1 MAGDFLTGD
10 LHEGDKTSQ
19 WRDYL
24 KSHAKKSLSIL
35 SREYPHKRSL
45 VIDYQEVQRW
55 GKEGLALADE
65 IITNPGKVIEDI
77 SDAILANEL
86 VKPHNEIK
94 LKARSLHI
102 RFVHLPKKTRIRDI
116 RVNDVNKMATVE
128 GMIVRISE
136 VRPRIIE
143 AVFRCASGHFTTIQQ
158 KFSHFKEPDKCLTDG
173 CRFKKLDLIPKRS
186 VFVDSQTG
194 QIQENLEG
202 QRPGEQPQK
211 LVLDMED
218 DLCGLMV
225 PGERVI
231 LNGII
236 RSSQQLIR
244 GEKSTR
250 FDIFLEVNSIEH
262 DQKNYGEIEISEE
275 DETEIMRLSKEP
287 DLLGLISQSI
297 LPAISGLSEEKKG
310 IALHLFSPR
319 QDISCGKKLRGSLH
333 VFFGGDPGISKSTMM
348 QMLQAITPRS
358 IYISGKSTSSAG
370 LTFTMRQDEHDK
382 RWVVDAGA
390 AVMADE
396 SNLFVDELAQM
407 EKGDIMA
414 LNEFMETQ
422 IIPVAK
428 AGVSATLQARCSV
441 MVALNPK
448 FGRFD
453 MAGAPLADQIDSKI
467 PPQLLS
473 RFDLIYLIPDIP
485 EEIRDRKEAEDI
497 MGIWQGKMIE
507 TQNQMPL
514 PLLQKYIALA
524 KRRKN
529 PKIND
534 AAKRIIV
541 DQFVQVR
548 KYSGNGNVTVTKR
561 ALECLARLATAHAIM
576 RFGDEVTVRDAEAAI
591 KVFDYSQKMVCVDP
605 VTGQCSADRVTGQTK
620 EKRKLAELIIEAIKA
635 QGGKANMDVIC
646 REVKAKDPS
655 LIENKIMN
663 VIEQMYKENILMEA
677 GLGKYR
683 VV

>member
-1 MAGDFLTGD
+1 MTED
-10 LHEGDKTSQ
+10 LHEGDKTGQ

-24 KSHAKKSLSIL
+24 KSHAKKALSQL

-45 VIDYQEVQRW
+45 VIDYQEVTRW
-55 GKEGLALADE
+55 NKVGLELADE
-65 IITNPGKVIEDI
+65 ILENPGKVIEDI
-77 SDAILANEL
+77 TDAILSNEL
-86 VKPHNEIK
+86 VRPTGEVK

-116 RVNDVNKMATVE
+116 RVNDVNRMATVE

-143 AVFRCASGHFTTIQQ
+143 AVFRCPAGHFTNIQQ
-158 KFSHFKEPDKCLTDG
+158 KFSHFKEPEKCSSDG
-173 CRFKKLDLIPKRS
+173 CKFKRLDLLPKRS

-218 DLCGLMV
+218 DLCGLLV

-236 RSSQQLIR
+236 RSSQQNNR

-262 DQKNYGEIEISEE
+262 DQKNYGEIEISDEE
-275 DETEIMRLSKEP
+275 EAEIMRLSKEP

-297 LPAISGLSEEKKG
+297 LPAISGLADEKKG

-319 QDISCGKKLRGSLH
+319 QDISCGKKLRGSVHL
-333 VFFGGDPGISKSTMM
+333 FFGGDPGISKSTMM

-370 LTFTMRQDEHDK
+370 LTFAMRQDDHDK

-407 EKGDIMA
+407 EKADIMA

-473 RFDLIYLIPDIP
+473 RFDLIYLIPDVP
-485 EEIRDRKEAEDI
+485 EEVRDRKEAEDI

-507 TQNQMPL
+507 TQNQIPL

-548 KYSGNGNVTVTKR
+548 KYSGQGNVSVTKR

-576 RFGDEVTVRDAEAAI
+576 RFGNEVSTQDAEAAV
-591 KVFDYSQKMVCVDP
+591 KVFEYSQRMVCVDP
-605 VTGQCSADRVTGQTK
+605 STGQYSADRVTGQTK
-620 EKRKLAELIIEAIKA
+620 EKRKLHDLIIDAIKG
-635 QGGKANMDVIC
+635 QGGKASMDVIC
-646 REVKAKDPS
+646 REVKAIEPG
-655 LIENKIMN
+655 LIENKIMSA
-663 VIEQMYKENILMEA
+663 IEQMAREGALMEPSH
-677 GLGKYR
+677 GKYSA
-683 VV
+683 V